1 MKHPIRSIRISEQN
15 DGDGLHEFEAAVID
29 GLSKLTKSLPCRF
42 FYDERGSQLFEAI
55 TALPEYYPTRTEI
68 GILRE
73 HAAEIVA
80 SIPGNAVL
88 LEFGSGSSTKTEFL
102 LEHCPPTVTY
112 VPIDVS
118 PSALDEAKQRLARRF
133 PALAVSPVI
142 GSFTDPI
149 DLPAHLRNR
158 PRMGF
163 FPGSTIGNWTPGAAL
178 ALLRSFRNVLK
189 MNGRMIVG
197 VDLKKDAQTL
207 VRAYND
213 SAGITA
219 AFNLNILARINRE
232 LGSAIDISTFRH
244 EAVYDPRQGRIEMH
258 LVSTVEQT
266 IAICGRRF
274 HVRAGERIHTE
285 NSYKYTVSE
294 FQELARRAG
303 WLTGRLWTDAGSQF
317 SIHEMIAP
325 ALV

>member
-1 MKHPIRSIRISEQN
+1 LKHPIRSIRIEQA
-15 DGDGLHEFEAAVID
+15 DGDGLHEFQAAVID
-29 GLSKLTKSLPCRF
+29 GLSRMRKSLPCRF
-42 FYDERGSQLFEAI
+42 FYDQRGSQLFEAI

-88 LEFGSGSSTKTEFL
+88 LEFGSGSSIKTEIL

-118 PSALDEAKQRLARRF
+118 QSALAEAKQRLAHRF
-133 PALAVSPVI
+133 PAVSVTPVT

-158 PRMGF
+158 PRIGF
-163 FPGSTIGNWTPGAAL
+163 FPGSTIGNWTPEEAL
-178 ALLRSFRNVLK
+178 ALLRSFRDMLK
-189 MNGRMIVG
+189 MSGRMIVG

-207 VRAYND
+207 VKAYND

-219 AFNLNILARINRE
+219 AFNLNILARINCE
-232 LGSAIDISTFRH
+232 LGSAIDISNFGH
-244 EAVYDPRQGRIEMH
+244 EAKYDPRQGRIEMH

-266 IAICGRRF
+266 IWICGGRF
-274 HVRAGERIHTE
+274 HFRAGERIHTE
-285 NSYKYTVSE
+285 NSYKYTVPE
-294 FQELARRAG
+294 FQELARQAG
-303 WLTGRLWTDAGSQF
+303 WLTSRVWTDAGSQF
-317 SIHEMIAP
+317 SIHELVVP
-325 ALV
+325 ALA